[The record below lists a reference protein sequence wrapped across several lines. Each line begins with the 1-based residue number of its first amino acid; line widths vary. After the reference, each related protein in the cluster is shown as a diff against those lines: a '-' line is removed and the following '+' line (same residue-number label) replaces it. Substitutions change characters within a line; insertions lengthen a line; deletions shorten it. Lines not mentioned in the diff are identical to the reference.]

1 MHLNSVSSL
10 LIVGTKI
17 EGALCLILVV
27 FWVALVAVVTDSRQG
42 LAVDELGA
50 VDNGNLYYFSW

>member
-17 EGALCLILVV
+17 EGGLCALLVI
-27 FWVALVAVVTDSRQG
+27 FWIALVAVVTDSRTN
-42 LAVDELGA
+42 LAVDEIGA
-50 VDNGNLYYFSW
+50 VYNGNLYYFSW

>member
-1 MHLNSVSSL
+1 MHLNSVMSIF
-10 LIVGTKI
+10 IVGTKL
-17 EGALCLILVV
+17 EGGLCLLLVV

-42 LAVDELGA
+42 LAVDEVGA